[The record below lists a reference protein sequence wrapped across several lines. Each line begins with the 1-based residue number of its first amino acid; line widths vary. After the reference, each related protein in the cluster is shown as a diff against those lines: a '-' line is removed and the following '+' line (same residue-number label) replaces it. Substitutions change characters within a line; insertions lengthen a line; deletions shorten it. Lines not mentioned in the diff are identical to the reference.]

1 MEEETVIITIIII
14 ITNAITIIIIITNAI
29 IAIIIITLIRRVRKR
44 VTWWRRLVNGESG
57 D

>member
-1 MEEETVIITIIII
+1 MCYVEEETVIITV
-14 ITNAITIIIIITNAI
+14 ITIITNAI
-29 IAIIIITLIRRVRKR
+29 IVIITNAIIVIIITLIRRVRKR